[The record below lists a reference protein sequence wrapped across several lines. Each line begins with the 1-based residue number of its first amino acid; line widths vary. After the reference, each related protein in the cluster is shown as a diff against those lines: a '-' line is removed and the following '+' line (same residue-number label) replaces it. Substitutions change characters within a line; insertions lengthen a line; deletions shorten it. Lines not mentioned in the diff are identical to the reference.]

1 MQCIYGYK
9 SIGKEC
15 FKIFSR
21 IIRILIVIGLVIS
34 HSIPVYAIS
43 RMIFANNFD
52 LAADFVV
59 KSPQTYLE
67 LDFPVGRN
75 LKIQSAVVSISI
87 TPGAQLHDDSSFS
100 LYYNDKVIQ
109 TKTAREF
116 RRQKDWSV
124 KLPLSE
130 PIENKIQVRI
140 KAAMHISNDYCR
152 DYNSGN
158 LSYTINAKDTKL
170 LLNYEMMPTK
180 TVSDFLGS
188 LQQSVFVVVPNSAE
202 LPDIMPAVWAYGILK
217 KNLPHL
223 QIQLVKA
230 SELTGKPS
238 APRVWVGLRKKLPPY
253 FNKTQQGIELADG
266 NTMLISAATVAE
278 LETASQRLSTIPAFQ
293 TDFKSGSA
301 TISTSAALGGKK
313 SGINFGSPIAQ
324 EGLFQVASDF
334 VVYSGQF
341 GVFPE
346 KLGMHLD
353 GAYTISKDANR
364 PVRMDVFFNDVI
376 VHSSVLD
383 QTGRFAKD
391 IQFPSGTEL
400 LTQNKIKVQFSFPED
415 PEQCKIVGKLQSA
428 QIYPTSYLWGEGQKK
443 ISHMTWQNISPF
455 FSQQGSII
463 FDEKLNGTSLH
474 ILANIV
480 HLLNQQLP
488 GNSYAYPRAQWLT
501 ETSFIPVDQYVIV
514 LAQAVNLPSFITE
527 QLPGVQL
534 ANPNSY
540 NPSGSSAM
548 PSEFKNNEKIVV
560 GRVAE
565 YRNNPLIVI
574 STNQDGNLIGGLI
587 TYFQR
592 PENAMKIKGN
602 IISYNQAGKIEDI
615 NLVEEKKINSF
626 LTLEGTNKS
635 LSDYFYF
642 FNAKNLLIAAVV
654 LAAIFIFILIY
665 YILRKR
671 RRNRELYSDEDEEYE
686 SESGVRDD
694 LHSEYYDD
702 LDKDFAEATKPVAL
716 RKRGRPRKTTPP
728 GIIQSKPVQVA
739 SKKQTT
745 LPITVAD
752 AAPKRGRPRKS
763 ENMAEPTESVISAG
777 QPEPVEFVEQ
787 KRKRGRPPKNQTAN
801 VRF

>member
-1 MQCIYGYK
+1 M
-9 SIGKEC
+9 
-15 FKIFSR
+15 
-21 IIRILIVIGLVIS
+21 
-34 HSIPVYAIS
+34 PAYAIS
-43 RMIFANNFD
+43 RLILANNFD
-52 LAADFVV
+52 SAADFVV
-59 KSPQTYLE
+59 KSPQTYLV

-87 TPGAQLHDDSSFS
+87 NPGAQLHDDSAFS

-124 KLPLSE
+124 NLPLSE
-130 PIENKIQVRI
+130 PIENKIQVKI

-158 LSYTINAKDTKL
+158 LSYTINAKETKL

-180 TVSDFLGS
+180 TVSDFFGS

-202 LPDIMPAVWAYGILK
+202 LPEIMRAVWAYGILK

-238 APRVWVGLRKKLPPY
+238 SPRVWVGLRKKLPPY

-266 NTMLISAATVAE
+266 NTLLISAATVAE
-278 LETASQRLSTIPAFQ
+278 LEVASQRLSTIPAFQ
-293 TDFKSGSA
+293 TELKSGSGTNSA
-301 TISTSAALGGKK
+301 TAALGGKK

-334 VVYSGQF
+334 IVYSGQF
-341 GVFPE
+341 GVSPE
-346 KLGMHLD
+346 KLGMNLD

-383 QTGRFAKD
+383 QTGRFTKD
-391 IQFPSGTEL
+391 IQFPNGTEL
-400 LTQNKIKVQFSFPED
+400 LTQNKIKVQFNFPED

-428 QIYPTSYLWGEGQKK
+428 QIFPTSYLWGEGQKK
-443 ISHMTWQNISPF
+443 ISHMTWQKISPF

-463 FDEKLNGTSLH
+463 IDEKLNGSSLD
-474 ILANIV
+474 LLTKTV

-488 GNSYAYPRAQWLT
+488 GNNYAFPRAQWLT
-501 ETSFIPVDQYVIV
+501 EASFIPVDQYVIV
-514 LAQAVNLPSFITE
+514 LAQAANLPSFITE
-527 QLPGVQL
+527 QLPGVQP
-534 ANPNSY
+534 ANANSY

-548 PSEFKNNEKIVV
+548 PSEFKNSEKLVV

-574 STNQDGNLIGGLI
+574 STNQDANLISRFI

-592 PENAMKIKGN
+592 PENVMKIKGN
-602 IISYNQAGKIEDI
+602 IISYTQAGKIEDI
-615 NLVEEKKINSF
+615 NLVEEKKMNSF
-626 LTLEGTNKS
+626 LTLEGPNKS
-635 LSDYFYF
+635 FSDYFYF
-642 FNAKNLLIAAVV
+642 INARNLLIAAVIV
-654 LAAIFIFILIY
+654 AAIFIFMLIY

-671 RRNRELYSDEDEEYE
+671 RRNRAQYSDEDEQYE
-686 SESGVRDD
+686 SESGVHDD
-694 LHSEYYDD
+694 RSIEYYDD
-702 LDKDFAEATKPVAL
+702 LDEDYAEARKPLAI
-716 RKRGRPRKTTPP
+716 RKKGRPRKTTPP
-728 GIIQSKPVQVA
+728 EIIQSKPVQVA
-739 SKKQTT
+739 TKKQTT
-745 LPITVAD
+745 IPMTVAE

-763 ENMAEPTESVISAG
+763 ENTAEPTENVIAAS
-777 QPEPVEFVEQ
+777 QPEPVAFVEQ

-801 VRF
+801 GSS